1 MIEERWEGVAER
13 IRRVPCDEEW
23 RRRREEISLWSAR
36 PDERIVSPPLVS
48 SVRRSEIMCS

>member
-23 RRRREEISLWSAR
+23 RRRREEISLCSAR

-48 SVRRSEIMCS
+48 SVRRSVMMCS